1 MLRLILLLTWVVA
14 SSGSENREL
23 PTFVDP
29 VLYTKSIYASLK
41 ANCPNGLEKCECLN
55 AVGKFSEG
63 PFDPDDNPLQAL
75 ITYVG
80 CGPGKTV
87 ITLRPAMPYPYSIY
101 FSRILL
107 LQG

>member
-1 MLRLILLLTWVVA
+1 MIYFVKLIP
-14 SSGSENREL
+14 GEQEL

-41 ANCPNGLEKCECLN
+41 ATCPSGIKKCECLN
-55 AVGKFSEG
+55 AKGTFSDG
-63 PFDPDDNPLQAL
+63 PFDPDEDPINAL

-87 ITLRPAMPYPYSIY
+87 VTFKA
-101 FSRILL
+101 
-107 LQG
+107 